1 MFFRNHEFFRPENA
15 DAMAL
20 RTAVADTVMKDSL
33 AYLEK
38 EGDVA
43 IFDATNTTRER
54 RQIIYDTVV
63 VKHQFKCLFLES
75 ICDNPQL
82 VETNILDVKVH
93 SPDYD
98 NMDKEEA
105 LKDFLQRIDH
115 YNEVYVP
122 MGEEHESHLSF
133 MKCVNAGEKL
143 IINRHE
149 GNLQSRIV
157 YWY

>member
-1 MFFRNHEFFRPENA
+1 
-15 DAMAL
+15 MAL
-20 RTAVADTVMKDSL
+20 RTAVADAALKDTL
-33 AYLEK
+33 EYLDR

-54 RQIIYDTVV
+54 RQIIFDTVV
-63 VKHQFKCLFLES
+63 VKNQFKCLFLES

-82 VETNILDVKVH
+82 IETNIIDVKVH

-98 NMDKEEA
+98 NMDKEKA
-105 LKDFLQRIDH
+105 LSDFLQRIEH

-122 MGEEHESHLSF
+122 MAEEHESHLSF
-133 MKCVNAGEKL
+133 MKVVNAGEKL

-157 YWY
+157 YW

>member
-1 MFFRNHEFFRPENA
+1 
-15 DAMAL
+15 MAL
-20 RTAVADTVMKDSL
+20 RTAVADAALKDTMD
-33 AYLEK
+33 YLDQ

-54 RQIIYDTVV
+54 RQVIYDTVV
-63 VKHQFKCLFLES
+63 VKSQFKCLFLES

-82 VETNILDVKVH
+82 VETNIIDVKVH

-98 NMDKEEA
+98 NMDKEDA
-105 LKDFLQRIDH
+105 LQDFLQRIEH
-115 YNEVYVP
+115 YNEVYEP
-122 MGEEHESHLSF
+122 MAEEHEGHLSF

-157 YWY
+157 YW